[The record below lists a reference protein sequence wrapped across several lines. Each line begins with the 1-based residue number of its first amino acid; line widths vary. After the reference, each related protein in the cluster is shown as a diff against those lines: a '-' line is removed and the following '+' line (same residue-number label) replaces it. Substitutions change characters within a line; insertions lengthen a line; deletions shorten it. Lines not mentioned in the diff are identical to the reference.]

1 MAARDLTGC
10 TVVVTRPSGQAESLL
25 KRLASAGANPIPF
38 PVIAIQALPVHT
50 PDAQTRQQ
58 VAGCDLAIFISRN
71 AVRHGL
77 PVIEQAG
84 GLAPGVRVAAVG
96 KGTAEELDRHGV
108 HVDLLPSR
116 GASSEALLA
125 VLADDTI
132 SGKQVLIVR
141 GVGGRELLA
150 DTLKSRGACVDYL
163 ECYQRVLPDTDAHIL
178 PRLHGEGQVD
188 AIVVT
193 SLEGLRNLERLV
205 PDTEKST
212 LRSVRLYVVS
222 AAMVDLCADLGYKLK
237 PVLMDSPSDD
247 DIMTALQMHCRDE
260 YRPE

>member
-10 TVVVTRPSGQAESLL
+10 TVVVTRPAGQAESLL

-38 PVIAIQALPVHT
+38 PVIGIQALHDT
-50 PDAQTRQQ
+50 PDTQTQQ
-58 VAGCDLAIFISRN
+58 RVRHCDLAIFISRN

-84 GLAPGVRVAAVG
+84 GLPPGAQVAAVG
-96 KGTAEELDRHGV
+96 KGTADELDRHGV
-108 HVDLLPSR
+108 HVDLIPAS

-125 VLADDTI
+125 VLAGNTI

-150 DTLKSRGACVDYL
+150 DTLKSHGAHVNYL
-163 ECYQRVLPDTDAHIL
+163 ECYQRILPDTDARIL
-178 PRLHGEGQVD
+178 PRLSREGHID

-193 SLEGLRNLERLV
+193 SLEGLRNLEKLV
-205 PDTEKST
+205 PDPEKTT

-222 AAMVDLCADLGYKLK
+222 AAMVELCADLGYKLK
-237 PVLMDSPSDD
+237 PVLMDSPSDN
-247 DIMTALQMHCRDE
+247 DIMTALQAHCRDD